1 VPGLRFT
8 GVDQNDVMS
17 SCRSID
23 FQPAAKW
30 VLTVWVSSGGNPKDV
45 LKPYM
50 VGRLVT
56 RSAADSLRASVTVL
70 RGELA
75 MPEIDAHSNLAG
87 EHPLNRGAVLP
98 TDATESVAVAAV
110 TDTSAAQHAV
120 KNGRIKQSLTFW
132 CLNGTDC
139 KWDVDQ
145 ICATAKRLGCHSV
158 ELVPPE
164 LWSTLRKYGLQSA
177 LAPNGMPDPAFR
189 KGVNNPRYHEEVI
202 TRTKLAI
209 DQAAGFGIPN
219 VIAFTGYKWHDSDD
233 PTSGIISLEEG
244 AVHSVKALAELGK
257 YAAEKNVT
265 VCLEQL
271 NTRDNSH
278 PMKGHPGYQGDN
290 LDYCA
295 NLVKDVHSTH
305 VKLLFDIYHVD
316 IMNGDVIR
324 RLRQYH
330 DIIGHVH
337 TAGNPG
343 RGELDDRQEINY
355 PAVMRALLEV
365 GYAGYVGQEFIPR
378 RDPLVGLWQAVS
390 LCDVA

>member
-1 VPGLRFT
+1 
-8 GVDQNDVMS
+8 M
-17 SCRSID
+17 
-23 FQPAAKW
+23 
-30 VLTVWVSSGGNPKDV
+30 
-45 LKPYM
+45 
-50 VGRLVT
+50 
-56 RSAADSLRASVTVL
+56 
-70 RGELA
+70 
-75 MPEIDAHSNLAG
+75 
-87 EHPLNRGAVLP
+87 
-98 TDATESVAVAAV
+98 
-110 TDTSAAQHAV
+110 
-120 KNGRIKQSLTFW
+120 
-132 CLNGTDC
+132 
-139 KWDVDQ
+139 
-145 ICATAKRLGCHSV
+145 

-164 LWSTLRKYGLQSA
+164 LWTTLRKYGLQSA

-209 DQAAGFGIPN
+209 DQAADFGIPN

-257 YAAEKNVT
+257 YAAQKNVT

-295 NLVKDVHSTH
+295 NLVKDVHSPQ

-355 PAVMRALLEV
+355 PAVMRALLEL